1 MFSHVVDGILEFF
14 FQIHDP
20 ATKKNRQGYD
30 VGSSYRS
37 AIFCLD
43 GEQKQIAQK
52 TLVAGVDAS
61 GLWKLPARG
70 SL

>member
-20 ATKKNRQGYD
+20 TTKNRQGYD

-37 AIFCLD
+37 AIFYLD
-43 GEQKQIAQK
+43 DVQEQVAQK
-52 TLVAGVDAS
+52 TVVANVDAS